1 MDIKG
6 LALVGGLAALGG
18 GTLGILGGAIANG
31 NTSDSINASVT
42 PVGSLLLA
50 GFGLGTIG
58 VTGYLGVTDV
68 GRMLPGVSTGAAKTG
83 VLAGVAALAGLGAAG
98 GYWLAMND

>member
-6 LALVGGLAALGG
+6 LALVGGLAAIGG

-42 PVGSLLLA
+42 PIGSLLLA
-50 GFGLGTIG
+50 GFGIGT
-58 VTGYLGVTDV
+58 VATVGYLGVTDV
-68 GRMLPGVSTGAAKTG
+68 ARMLPGVPTSAAKTG
-83 VLAGVAALAGLGAAG
+83 VIAGVAALAGLGAVG
-98 GYWLAMND
+98 GYWIAMND